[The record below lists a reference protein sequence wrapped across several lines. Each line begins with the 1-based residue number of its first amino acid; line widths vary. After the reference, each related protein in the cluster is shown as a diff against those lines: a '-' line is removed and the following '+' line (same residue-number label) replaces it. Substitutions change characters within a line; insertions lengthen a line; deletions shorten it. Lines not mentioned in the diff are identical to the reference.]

1 MVAVSCKPPFFIT
14 MQITTSGTNQPRIL
28 RSHPLNSDCRNYEV
42 DVFFHILN
50 YYYYP
55 ELDKL
60 LKDDNSQKIAAA
72 KNESF
77 CIS

>member
-1 MVAVSCKPPFFIT
+1 MGHFAPFFT

-42 DVFFHILN
+42 DVFFHILH

-60 LKDDNSQKIAAA
+60 LKNDNNRKDRSSQK
-72 KNESF
+72 KS
-77 CIS
+77 C

>member
-1 MVAVSCKPPFFIT
+1 MVAVSCKTPFFIT

-60 LKDDNSQKIAAA
+60 LKNDNSR
-72 KNESF
+72 KNRSSKEKG
-77 CIS
+77 C